1 MKIRVRPVSRGF
13 AEGEALVSR
22 SKISFLGDV
31 DPRSGKVVDE
41 KSDIYGESVAN
52 KVLVFPSGKGSTV
65 GTYVLLQLKKN
76 GVAPV
81 AIVNEK
87 TEVIIAVGAIIAEIP
102 LVDMPEVNIFEI
114 LKSGDL
120 VTVNADEGWIEIE
133 RKGNH

>member
-1 MKIRVRPVSRGF
+1 MRIRARGVSKGF
-13 AEGEALVSR
+13 ARGEALVSK

-31 DPRSGKVVDE
+31 DAKSGVIVDR

-76 GVAPV
+76 GVAPL
-81 AIVNEK
+81 AIINER

-102 LVDMPEVNIFEI
+102 LVDMPEVNVFEI
-114 LKSGDL
+114 LKSGDI
-120 VTVNADEGWIEIE
+120 VTVNATEGWIEVE
-133 RKGNH
+133 